1 MFFLPRHLQQ
11 LFKKKKGR
19 GKRAFA
25 AEVVAPELA
34 KQEKPP
40 ERKALTDFNKAW
52 QGEVREGTAPHEF
65 EVFPADPSIRKR
77 WFSLT
82 IREREVAALVC
93 MGYRNYEVASM
104 LGVGYGTVQT
114 HLQNVFYKFDLRSRK
129 EIRAILKS
137 WPAEEWWTQHH

>member
-11 LFKKKKGR
+11 LFKKNKRR

-25 AEVVAPELA
+25 ADVVAPELN
-34 KQEKPP
+34 QQGKPP
-40 ERKALTDFNKAW
+40 ET
-52 QGEVREGTAPHEF
+52 QGWRGDAGEGTAPPEF

-93 MGYRNYEVASM
+93 MGYRNYEVAAM

-114 HLQNVFYKFDLRSRK
+114 HLQNIFYKFDLRSRK